1 MKKKVWIFNHYAT
14 DMYKNHGG
22 RHYYFSKYLKDEG
35 YLPTIFCANTYHN
48 KEEIIDTFSKK
59 YIVDYCDNIPFVFIK
74 TVPSIGN
81 GIKRILNMGLFYYN
95 LVHSL
100 KKITKDLEKPDII
113 LASSVH
119 PLTMVAGIK
128 MAKKFKVPCICE
140 VRDLWPEAIF
150 TFYAI
155 NMIGATASMI
165 HPLSSS
171 NEIMFY
177 LNESKSKYILTIDLV
192 YDKLVN
198 IINKTSV
205 ERVIVSSISD
215 DMSNFKRAMYWFF
228 SGRKNKIVKDEKAIF
243 YSDLI
248 KLGIDYKD
256 LEPVKRD
263 TNDEAVILYSGGT
276 TGNPKGIVLS
286 NMNFNALAMQCHI
299 ACDPAKAGD
308 SILAVLPIFHG
319 FGLGVSIHTPLYIG
333 MKVILVPDFSP
344 RKFGGLIK
352 KYNPNF
358 ITGVPTLYEALLK
371 TKLGKRAL
379 SSLNCVVSGGDTL
392 TPEFKKQVDEYL
404 KKHGSKAQIRCGYG
418 LTECTAACCL
428 NPRREYRDNSIGI
441 PLPNMDFK
449 IVKIGTK
456 RKADYLEDG
465 EICVSGPTVMM
476 GYLNDE
482 LETEKVLVKHI
493 DGKIWLHTGD
503 IGCMDEDGFVYF
515 KQRLKRLIVSS
526 GYNIYPSYV
535 ETVIKEVEEVDNCVV
550 IGIPHPYK
558 KQVVK
563 AYIVLKDSV
572 KLNTAIKRK
581 IKKYCEDNL
590 ARYSWPY
597 EYEFRDTLPK
607 TLVGKIA
614 YKELEKENND
624 NN

>member
-1 MKKKVWIFNHYAT
+1 MIRSTLIIISKLINEFLDKVTKREPWYKYYGTNNNIDYPDLTIFELVNKTAESYPYYYAYEYFGKKVTYREFIV
-14 DMYKNHGG
+14 KV
-22 RHYYFSKYLKDEG
+22 KK
-35 YLPTIFCANTYHN
+35 CASALI
-48 KEEIIDTFSKK
+48 EL
-59 YIVDYCDNIPFVFIK
+59 
-74 TVPSIGN
+74 
-81 GIKRILNMGLFYYN
+81 GIKEGDRVTICMPNTP
-95 LVHSL
+95 VA
-100 KKITKDLEKPDII
+100 II
-113 LASSVH
+113 
-119 PLTMVAGIK
+119 
-128 MAKKFKVPCICE
+128 
-140 VRDLWPEAIF
+140 

-177 LNESKSKYILTIDLV
+177 LNESNSKYILTIDLV
-192 YDKLVN
+192 YDKLED
-198 IINKTSV
+198 IIDKTSIDKI
-205 ERVIVSSISD
+205 IVSSISD

-276 TGNPKGIVLS
+276 TGNPKGIVLN

-476 GYLNDE
+476 GYLNDK

-493 DGKIWLHTGD
+493 DGKVWLHTGD

-581 IKKYCEDNL
+581 IKKYCEDKL